1 MQVLLNIL
9 RGFTVQAAVDAPRF
23 CVSSGVP
30 DSSVKNAAGA
40 GDFNSEVFFEEGISE
55 DTIAKLRGELST
67 SASEL
72 FFF

>member
-1 MQVLLNIL
+1 ML

-23 CVSSGVP
+23 CVSSGLP

-55 DTIAKLRGELST
+55 DTIAKLRGQLLVAASKT
-67 SASEL
+67 SL
-72 FFF
+72 F